1 MEDFSLQL
9 QQVTQAILADYR
21 LGRDI
26 DKMELFQKPEADVVV
41 QLLEKLRRILFPGY
55 FREKN
60 YRMYHVE
67 ANLSLLTED
76 VLYNLAKQLTRIYEG
91 QGEEPE
97 AAMCHAQEVGLA
109 FLREIPRVRAM
120 LQTDLQ
126 AAFDGDPAAGSMAEI
141 LFAYPGM
148 FAVFV
153 YRLAHVL
160 YTLEVPMLPR
170 MMTEHAHSLTGIDIH
185 PGATI
190 GEYFFIDHGTGV
202 VIGETT
208 VIGNR
213 VKLYQGVTLGALS
226 TRGGQKLRGKRR
238 HPTIEDDVT
247 IYAGASVLGGDTVIG
262 QGSVIGSNVFITK
275 SVPPCTTVTIKSQE
289 LHLRPAEKLPQKYY
303 TAVRDISINGI
314 KFGYIYSIDQFKKAL
329 GETDRIDT
337 WDATDYGKG
346 HTLHYG
352 NDLTVRFNDDARDIE
367 PGIITSGSL
376 LESKTVDDRAM
387 SQEDLEANAFAGLL
401 LMPDNMLDE
410 QIKMYGITGEMISVD
425 DILTLMELFA
435 LPFKAVVLRLAENH
449 NITAAKAQ
457 NLLKTDASFVSERM
471 KLTGKALGWQQN
483 SKELVHFGTLLDD
496 MKNNRDKELLTD
508 RREESDREYLEKIRK
523 GFWNEY

>member
-1 MEDFSLQL
+1 MEEFSQQL
-9 QQVTQAILADYR
+9 QQVTKAILADYR
-21 LGRDI
+21 LDRDI
-26 DKMELFQKPEADVVV
+26 DKMELFQKPDADVVV

-76 VLYNLAKQLTRIYEG
+76 VLYNLSKQLSRIYEG
-91 QGEEPE
+91 QGEAPE
-97 AAMCHAQEVGLA
+97 AAMRHAQEVGLA

-170 MMTEHAHSLTGIDIH
+170 MMTEHAHSVTGIDIH

-202 VIGETT
+202 VVGETT
-208 VIGNR
+208 VIGSR
-213 VKLYQGVTLGALS
+213 VKIYQGVTLGALS

-247 IYAGASVLGGDTVIG
+247 IYAGASVLGGETVIG
-262 QGSVIGSNVFITK
+262 QGCVIGSNVFITK

-289 LHLRPAEKLPQKYY
+289 LHLRPAGD
-303 TAVRDISINGI
+303 TC
-314 KFGYIYSIDQFKKAL
+314 KKCQ
-329 GETDRIDT
+329 EE
-337 WDATDYGKG
+337 
-346 HTLHYG
+346 
-352 NDLTVRFNDDARDIE
+352 RF
-367 PGIITSGSL
+367 
-376 LESKTVDDRAM
+376 
-387 SQEDLEANAFAGLL
+387 
-401 LMPDNMLDE
+401 
-410 QIKMYGITGEMISVD
+410 
-425 DILTLMELFA
+425 
-435 LPFKAVVLRLAENH
+435 
-449 NITAAKAQ
+449 
-457 NLLKTDASFVSERM
+457 
-471 KLTGKALGWQQN
+471 
-483 SKELVHFGTLLDD
+483 
-496 MKNNRDKELLTD
+496 
-508 RREESDREYLEKIRK
+508 SD
-523 GFWNEY
+523 